1 MNAQTREHLLQ
12 AMHGEAFAYA
22 RYMLFAEQARR
33 NGRPALADL
42 FERTAHT
49 ERFEHF
55 AEEAELASLVADD
68 EENLRAAIEGEAY
81 EVETMYREFAE
92 QARLAGDTAAAERF
106 AEIRKDEAIHR
117 ADFGRALEQL
127 QQGARD
133 ITAITAAQPTTPQA
147 SGPAATPPAH

>member
-1 MNAQTREHLLQ
+1 MNSQTHDNLLQ

-22 RYMLFAEQARR
+22 RYLLFAEQARR

-55 AEEAELASLVADD
+55 AEEAELVGLVGTD

-81 EVETMYREFAE
+81 EVATMYPGFAE
-92 QARLAGDTAAAERF
+92 QARQAGDTAAAERF
-106 AEIRKDEAIHR
+106 SEIHNDEAGHLANFR
-117 ADFGRALEQL
+117 QALEQL
-127 QQGARD
+127 RQGARD
-133 ITAITAAQPTTPQA
+133 ITPAHPMTPQA
-147 SGPAATPPAH
+147 SGPTEAPAPH

>member
-1 MNAQTREHLLQ
+1 MNAETHEHLLQ

-22 RYMLFAEQARR
+22 RYLLFAEQARR

-55 AEEAELASLVADD
+55 AEEAELAGLVGAD

-92 QARLAGDTAAAERF
+92 RARLAGDQAAAERF
-106 AEIRKDEAIHR
+106 AEIRQDEVTHL
-117 ADFGRALEQL
+117 ADFRHALEQL
-127 QQGARD
+127 R
-133 ITAITAAQPTTPQA
+133 
-147 SGPAATPPAH
+147 

>member
-1 MNAQTREHLLQ
+1 MNTQTQEHLLQ

-22 RYMLFAEQARR
+22 RYLLFAEHARR
-33 NGRPALADL
+33 NDRPALADL

-55 AEEAELASLVADD
+55 AEEAELAGIVGSD

-92 QARLAGDTAAAERF
+92 QALQAGDGAAAERF
-106 AEIRKDEAIHR
+106 SEIRNDETAHL
-117 ADFGRALEQL
+117 AAFTQALEQL
-127 QQGARD
+127 RQGAPD
-133 ITAITAAQPTTPQA
+133 ITPAHPVMPQA
-147 SGPAATPPAH
+147 SGPAETPSPH